1 MKQKVFVDTN
11 ILVYAYDLNSKKKL
25 EISRNILREGQE
37 FKHLSISTQVFSEF
51 INVISNK
58 LGYEFV
64 LPKIE
69 KVIDKLKFLKLT
81 DVNLTII
88 KVAVTI
94 MRKYKISFWDAQI
107 IAAAKF
113 ANCEVVLSE
122 DFSHHQQYSGVLV
135 VNPFK

>member
-1 MKQKVFVDTN
+1 MKQRVFIDTN
-11 ILVYAYDLNSKKKL
+11 ILLYAYDLNSKKKL
-25 EISRNILREGQE
+25 EISRNILREGQQY
-37 FKHLSISTQVFSEF
+37 KHIIISTQVLSEF
-51 INVISNK
+51 IKIISTK
-58 LGYEFV
+58 LGFEFV

-81 DVNLTII
+81 DVNLAII
-88 KVAVTI
+88 KLAITI

-107 IAAAKF
+107 IAAAKL

-135 VNPFK
+135 VNPYK